1 MSSTSLSQHTEFR
14 GTFKFGVL
22 HLHFAL
28 YTSTEK
34 PEPPLELPLHSSSI
48 NFHGFSVNERSPQRY
63 PESLRRVEIE
73 ALTLQPPPA
82 SLEIPAL

>member
-28 YTSTEK
+28 YATTEK

-48 NFHGFSVNERSPQRY
+48 NFHGFSVNERSLYKDIRRVDG
-63 PESLRRVEIE
+63 ESKLRRSLCSLR
-73 ALTLQPPPA
+73 QPH
-82 SLEIPAL
+82 